1 MAPLPEFPPPAG
13 QVESQ
18 GGHCRTSQQEDQAVE
33 KGEGLDGLEGLLGGR
48 PPPQVNQADRLGVN
62 RPGKVSARLLEQ
74 GETPDVL
81 NGLAGGAAAADA
93 HYTQRMTRRYV
104 R

>member
-1 MAPLPEFPPPAG
+1 MAPLPEFSPAAG
-13 QVESQ
+13 QVEPR
-18 GGHCRTSQQEDQAVE
+18 GDHYRARQQEDQTVE
-33 KGEGLDGLEGLLGGR
+33 KGEDLEGLEGLLGGR
-48 PPPQVNQADRLGVN
+48 PPPQVDQADRLGVN

-81 NGLAGGAAAADA
+81 NGLADGAAAADA
-93 HYTQRMTRRYV
+93 HYTQRMSRRYV